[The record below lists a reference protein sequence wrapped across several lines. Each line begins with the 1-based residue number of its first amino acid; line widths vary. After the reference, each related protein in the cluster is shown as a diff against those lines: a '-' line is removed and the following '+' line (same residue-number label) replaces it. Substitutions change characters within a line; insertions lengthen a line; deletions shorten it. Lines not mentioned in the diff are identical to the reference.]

1 MGPVSHQSW
10 EVSVIGLHGG
20 GKRPSSLEWQLED
33 VSWVDGEGRTQVEP
47 MHLTHQKKLV
57 ITKID
62 FFLFKSFS
70 YHSPGIPQGD
80 PWPALTPIAIFPSEL
95 GTD

>member
-47 MHLTHQKKLV
+47 MYLTHQKKL

-62 FFLFKSFS
+62 FFSL
-70 YHSPGIPQGD
+70 
-80 PWPALTPIAIFPSEL
+80 
-95 GTD
+95 